1 MILFF
6 IGVVEMVIISTW
18 TRAVTETKVIF
29 SGIVTLVNVF
39 IWYYVLETVIND
51 ITNTQ
56 VIVQYATGCALGTM
70 ITTAYF
76 SRQENRKKKLLS
88 AKAN

>member
-18 TRAVTETKVIF
+18 TKAVTETKVIF
-29 SGIVTLVNVF
+29 SGLVTLANVL

-51 ITNTQ
+51 INNTQ
-56 VIVQYATGCALGTM
+56 VIVQYASGCALGTM
-70 ITTAYF
+70 LSTAYF
-76 SRQENRKKKLLS
+76 SRIENKKKKILE
-88 AKAN
+88 AKI

>member
-6 IGVVEMVIISTW
+6 IGVIEMVIISTW
-18 TRAVTETKVIF
+18 TKAVTETKIIL
-29 SGIVTLVNVF
+29 SGLVTVVNVL
-39 IWYYVLETVIND
+39 IWYYVLETVINN

-56 VIVQYATGCALGTM
+56 VIIQYAVGCAVGTM

-76 SRQENRKKKLLS
+76 SWQNDKKEKVLS
-88 AKAN
+88 TKI

>member
-18 TRAVTETKVIF
+18 TKAVTETKVIF

-56 VIVQYATGCALGTM
+56 VIIQYASGCALGTM
-70 ITTAYF
+70 LSTAYF
-76 SRQENRKKKLLS
+76 SRQASKKKKLVGQS
-88 AKAN
+88 